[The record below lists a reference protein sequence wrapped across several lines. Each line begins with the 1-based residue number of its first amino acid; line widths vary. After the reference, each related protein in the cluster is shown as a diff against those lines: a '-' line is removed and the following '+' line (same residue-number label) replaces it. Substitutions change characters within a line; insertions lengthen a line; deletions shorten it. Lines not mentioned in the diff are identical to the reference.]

1 MSRTPFNNGLV
12 LFLASFNFLSLKFYS
27 FSIFYF
33 PTYIFLF
40 NWLLSK
46 IESASS
52 THTMGW
58 LLAFGPLGST
68 GQRKIGSHPARHIKL
83 LRKRKRILYEFCKYI
98 HLINRVYFYWSCP
111 KSFKFFLF
119 SFFLLSSVVCIH
131 KLWTLL
137 SGRKLQC
144 GMVVK
149 RLFSFSSPIFS
160 TIWFQVVTA
169 V

>member
-1 MSRTPFNNGLV
+1 MKVGESESNTLKQYVGSFFGL
-12 LFLASFNFLSLKFYS
+12 FFIFLSLILIVC
-27 FSIFYF
+27 SIFYF
-33 PTYIFLF
+33 PSFIFLF
-40 NWLLSK
+40 NCILSK
-46 IESASS
+46 IESASN

-83 LRKRKRILYEFCKYI
+83 LRKRILYEFCNYI
-98 HLINRVYFYWSCP
+98 NFINMVFFYWSCP
-111 KSFKFFLF
+111 KSSKFFVF

-137 SGRKLQC
+137 SGRKLLWN
-144 GMVVK
+144 GGRT

-160 TIWFQVVTA
+160 TI
-169 V
+169 